1 MSPGTSRSVLG
12 CIERDDSRHFLQEL
26 VSSGLRLLFLHVQ
39 GWVQVWSCLCS
50 LPGLVSINV
59 PSCTW
64 PFLFPR
70 FLSGKPCRGLGPSSP
85 ALFSVLKQVHRR
97 QCASC
102 RPFHP
107 VVLPAHPVQSQACG
121 MFVLSLLEPQGSC
134 GLGTPSHTSQAAGHG
149 LSSSSSL
156 RRAEYSSVS
165 VSYCL
170 RRKWYLGKFC
180 RIHYC
185 EICLG
190 MKLRYWEKWIEG
202 QA

>member
-26 VSSGLRLLFLHVQ
+26 VSSGLRLPFLHVQ

-97 QCASC
+97 QCTSC

-107 VVLPAHPVQSQACG
+107 VVLPAHPVQSQRVVC
-121 MFVLSLLEPQGSC
+121 LSLVYWSPRGPVSREPPLTVAKQQDMGSLVLHPW
-134 GLGTPSHTSQAAGHG
+134 GELNTPQSQWVTVLDRNGIWG
-149 LSSSSSL
+149 NS
-156 RRAEYSSVS
+156 AEYIIVRSVLVWS
-165 VSYCL
+165 
-170 RRKWYLGKFC
+170 
-180 RIHYC
+180 
-185 EICLG
+185 
-190 MKLRYWEKWIEG
+190 
-202 QA
+202 